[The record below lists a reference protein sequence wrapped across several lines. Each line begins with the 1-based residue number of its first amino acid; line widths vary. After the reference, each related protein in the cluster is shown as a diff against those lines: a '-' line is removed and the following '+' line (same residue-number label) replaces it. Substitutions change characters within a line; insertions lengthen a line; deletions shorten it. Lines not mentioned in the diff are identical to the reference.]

1 MLNFFNTSE
10 EMDSSPIDTAV
21 LPMGSLEPKG
31 PHLPAGFD
39 LLLAHRFSKD
49 FCAGKAV
56 YLLPVFPFS
65 TAMETRGFCGTVSL
79 RQQTL
84 WEILS
89 DIASNLV
96 RHGFKRLVFLD
107 FSNYNWILKH
117 AVRELNLNRESIQA
131 VWVNPKEF
139 AKAAAKTEMLP
150 DYGGGAVE
158 TSLAFSLNRQWVHP
172 PLEDFSPDRPREYLD
187 YMGLEPV
194 APKGFWG
201 KPTHA
206 AAEIGDRLYNAML
219 KQTAEFVNY
228 ALGLFPGGRPIEGH
242 QGKETWWPNGDMPG
256 VEKGGADWKT
266 PGRSISQ
273 SGLKLAVLPTSAI
286 EQHSPCLP
294 LATDY
299 LQALEWGRRLAE
311 ELDAFLLPALPIV
324 TSWGHIRFRGTL
336 TFGAMT
342 VRRLLEDIAES
353 LYAGGCRTVVIVNN
367 HGGNWVLKPT
377 MIEINQKHGPFRII
391 STGDILSYRGQAIV
405 EQLHAS
411 ESEASFIRAF
421 YPECFKADRVVDF
434 SPQCPASAFDFVG
447 IGGVSPHGVWGFPSK
462 GTAEKGHRDLQRKV
476 SEASAYVRRVMQDI
490 SGLSNR

>member
-1 MLNFFNTSE
+1 MFNFFNTSE
-10 EMDSSPIDTAV
+10 EVAGSPIDTAV
-21 LPMGSLEPKG
+21 LPLGSLEPKG

-39 LLLAHRFSKD
+39 LLLANRFSRD

-65 TAMETRGFCGTVSL
+65 TAMEARGFCGTVSL

-84 WEILS
+84 WDIIS

-96 RHGFKRLVFLD
+96 RHGFKRFVVLD
-107 FSNYNWILKH
+107 FSNHNWILKH
-117 AVRELNLNRESIQA
+117 AVRELNLNKGLIQA

-139 AKAAAKTEMLP
+139 TRAAAEPERLP

-158 TSLAFSLNRQWVHP
+158 TSLALSLDPQWVFP
-172 PLEDFSPDRPREYLD
+172 PLEDFAPDRPREYLD
-187 YMGLEPV
+187 YMGLAAA

-201 KPTHA
+201 KPSLAT
-206 AAEIGDRLYNAML
+206 AEIGERLYGVML
-219 KQTAEFVNY
+219 QRTAEFVNY

-242 QGKETWWPNGDMPG
+242 QEKETWWPKGEMPG
-256 VEKGGADWKT
+256 VEKAGADWKT
-266 PGRSISQ
+266 PGRSISE
-273 SGLKLAVLPTSAI
+273 SKLKVAVLPTSAI

-299 LQALEWGRRLAE
+299 LQALEWARRVAE
-311 ELDAFLLPALPIV
+311 ELDAYLLPALPIV

-342 VRRLLEDIAES
+342 VRRLLEDIAKS
-353 LYAGGCRTVVIVNN
+353 LFAGGCRTVVIVNN

-377 MIEINQKHGPFRII
+377 MIEINQKHGPFRVI
-391 STGDILSYRGQAIV
+391 STGDILSYRGQVPV

-411 ESEASFIRAF
+411 ESESSFIQAF
-421 YPECFKADRVVDF
+421 YPACFRADRVVDF
-434 SPQCPASAFDFVG
+434 SPQCPASVFDFVG
-447 IGGVSPHGVWGFPSK
+447 IGGVSPQGVWGFPSK

-476 SEASAYVRRVMQDI
+476 SEAAAYVRRVLKDI
-490 SGLSNR
+490 SGLPNR